1 MSCKLIAAL
10 LVCSAAQASPLP
22 WDMDYNAVL
31 RDHPAAADEGWR
43 DWLAKYPRR
52 PIHQLL
58 EQWAGPPIEAS
69 LLIEQPGPHTA
80 DPLATWIYITR
91 DGAQWCGFDTR
102 SLSLKQHYCNPI
114 ERDVAQ
120 EVIRDVMAMPD
131 PPPPVRNA
139 QDYRAFYFGFVSLYI
154 DGKSLQRPLKNQ
166 EWMGDGKSL
175 TGPGGKPLL
184 SAVMQRAVKAGEDFA
199 RRHSAEQSD

>member
-1 MSCKLIAAL
+1 MPCKLIAAL
-10 LVCSAAQASPLP
+10 LVCSSAQASPLP
-22 WDMDYNAVL
+22 WDMDYKAAL

-58 EQWAGPPIEAS
+58 EEWAGPPIER
-69 LLIEQPGPHTA
+69 E
-80 DPLATWIYITR
+80 
-91 DGAQWCGFDTR
+91 
-102 SLSLKQHYCNPI
+102 
-114 ERDVAQ
+114 VAQ

-139 QDYRAFYFGFVSLYI
+139 GAQDYRAFYFGLVSLYI
-154 DGKSLQRPLKNQ
+154 DGKSLQRPLKNE
-166 EWMGDGKSL
+166 EWTGDGKSL

-199 RRHSAEQSD
+199 RRHSAE